1 LCARSGG
8 KEELRRK
15 NKRDWLKSEMEYVE
29 KLLVR
34 KTKGGGVNRIANNML
49 IR

>member
-29 KLLVR
+29 EED
-34 KTKGGGVNRIANNML
+34 KGR
-49 IR
+49 RSK